1 MRKQSSNVL
10 SDYLVTSQ
18 IDEGSCSVVKKGCH
32 KETKQVVA
40 IKCFNEKWKAHL
52 ANKEI
57 AVMKSLD
64 HPNIIFLNEVIDDPK
79 KDSIFLVNEYHS
91 NGSLGDQVKSLN
103 TQYE

>member
-1 MRKQSSNVL
+1 MCKKELRKKKAYECLLEELKVL
-10 SDYLVTSQ
+10 KT
-18 IDEGSCSVVKKGCH
+18 
-32 KETKQVVA
+32 
-40 IKCFNEKWKAHL
+40 
-52 ANKEI
+52 
-57 AVMKSLD
+57 LD